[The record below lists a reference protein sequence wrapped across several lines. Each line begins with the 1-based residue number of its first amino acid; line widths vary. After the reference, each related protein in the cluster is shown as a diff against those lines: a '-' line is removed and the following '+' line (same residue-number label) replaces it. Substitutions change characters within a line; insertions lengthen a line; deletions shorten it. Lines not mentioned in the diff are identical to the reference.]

1 VRGMT
6 NDAVSPSKIWV
17 RGSEIWSDFAESAPR
32 AKSAIWIFRFDFK
45 GLRGAIQ
52 ILETPFRN
60 LLRNLEFVFVLNA
73 LEQISDFR
81 KIPPK
86 G

>member
-1 VRGMT
+1 MT
-6 NDAVSPSKIWV
+6 NDAVSPSKIWT
-17 RGSEIWSDFAESAPR
+17 RSSEIWPDFAESAPR
-32 AKSAIWIFRFDFK
+32 AKSAIWIFGFHFK

-60 LLRNLEFVFVLNA
+60 LLRNLEFARVFSV

-81 KIPPK
+81 KVPPK